1 MKPDGAQKLSLKWV
15 MDSLPACPY
24 YFRTFSRWVEDLT
37 AANFAIV
44 HCREPL
50 HPETG
55 RPLSLLIVARPS
67 V

>member
-1 MKPDGAQKLSLKWV
+1 M
-15 MDSLPACPY
+15 PY

-55 RPLSLLIVARPS
+55 RPLSLLIVAGPS